1 MAERPF
7 SIRLKGKKSK
17 LGPFTKGLMAALL
30 FIVGLIL
37 LIIGAEAL
45 VRGASRLANAVGI
58 SPLIIGLTVV
68 AFGTSSPEFAVSI
81 KAATA
86 AQPGIALGNIIGSS
100 IANILLILGLSA
112 IITPLIVS
120 QQLVRLDVPLMIIA
134 SIIVWVFSFNGIFN
148 RVEGLLLFG
157 SLILYIIFLIY
168 QSRKES
174 ADIQAEYAKEFGPK
188 NGNSWLINIG
198 LVAGGLVMLVQ
209 GSNWLVDSAITF
221 AQLLGVSEL
230 IIGLTIIAVGT
241 SLPEIVTSIIA
252 SLRGE
257 RDIAVGNVVGS
268 NLFNILG
275 VLGLASIVAPSG
287 LAVSPAIISFDLPI
301 MVAVS
306 FACLPIFFTGGV
318 ISRWEGIL
326 LLGYYVAYTLYLILA
341 ASQHDA
347 LTPFSAIMLYFVIPL
362 TALTLFVVTLHAIRQ
377 NRQSKRSTLP
387 GT

>member
-1 MAERPF
+1 MA
-7 SIRLKGKKSK
+7 I
-17 LGPFTKGLMAALL
+17 LL

-37 LIIGAEAL
+37 LIVGAEAL
-45 VRGASRLANAVGI
+45 VRGASRLANAIGI

-112 IITPLIVS
+112 TITPLIVS
-120 QQLVRLDVPLMIIA
+120 QQLVRLDVPLMILA
-134 SIIVWVFSFNGIFN
+134 SAIVWFFSFNGVFN
-148 RVEGLLLFG
+148 RVEGLILFG

-168 QSRKES
+168 QSRQES
-174 ADIQAEYAKEFGPK
+174 AAIQEEYAREFGPK
-188 NGNSWLINIG
+188 NGNGWLINIG
-198 LVAGGLVMLVQ
+198 LVVGGLLLLVQ
-209 GSNWLVDSAITF
+209 GSNWLVDSAVTF

-252 SLRGE
+252 SVRGE

-275 VLGLASIVAPSG
+275 VLGFASIITPG
-287 LAVSPAIISFDLPI
+287 GIPVSPAIISFDLPI
-301 MVAVS
+301 MLAVS

-318 ISRWEGIL
+318 ISRWEGVL

-347 LTPFSAIMLYFVIPL
+347 LVPFSAIMLYFVIPI

-377 NRQSKRSTLP
+377 NRQASGPIKE
-387 GT
+387 